1 MMGYRTMQPV
11 CLRAIFSRFTLLQSF
26 AANRVCFAASNFD
39 QLVWRKE
46 VQFDRS
52 TFTWLGTP
60 TQVEQIL

>member
-1 MMGYRTMQPV
+1 V
-11 CLRAIFSRFTLLQSF
+11 SACNLFSLHSLAELRGKPS
-26 AANRVCFAASNFD
+26 CFAASNFD